1 MDMDKVPSL
10 NSHGLRTGRGHEKIL
25 VVNSETG
32 SSYPHNLSDEHNAE
46 LHGVGNRPIKLGG
59 YAATIEDNKSNPGNP
74 LFNAIDKFK
83 AMNNTAKLV
92 NRFSRGKSVTPAVRA
107 VRHN

>member
-25 VVNSETG
+25 VV
-32 SSYPHNLSDEHNAE
+32 HSDESSFPHTFSEDHNPE

-59 YAATIEDNKSNPGNP
+59 YAATIEEDKGTPGNP
-74 LFNAIDKFK
+74 IFNAIDKFK
-83 AMNNTAKLV
+83 AMTNTAKLV